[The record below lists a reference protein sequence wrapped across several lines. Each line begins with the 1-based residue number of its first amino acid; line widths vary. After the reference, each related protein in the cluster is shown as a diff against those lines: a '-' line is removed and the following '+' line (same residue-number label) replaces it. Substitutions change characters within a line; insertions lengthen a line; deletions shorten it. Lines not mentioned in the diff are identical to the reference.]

1 MKRLI
6 KTLVLT
12 AVAVAFLYSYLP
24 DFLANKPILVET
36 VVPKKQTVYE
46 SAGCTG
52 TLRSADTFRLSVGVP
67 AEITEVFVTC
77 GESVVS
83 GQPIL
88 RYRCLSDQ
96 EITASLYTSEF
107 ADRIQIAE
115 ATLREASI
123 LAAAEYYA
131 VSGELPEFFKD
142 FYLPPDTIAE
152 TITEKSGVLLAP
164 ADGTVTSLHC
174 EQGEFVSG
182 LFTAVVVEDT
192 VNIVAQLQ
200 APESTLSKLAVGLP
214 VNICCSAFGDRI
226 FPAHIIEIG
235 TQAVSTGGLLG
246 NSKTYIDVTAAID
259 TTEVLMSG
267 LTVRGTIF
275 FVAYDDAIL
284 IPHEAIIADENGNEY
299 VYRCIDGVAYKT
311 PILSL
316 YETDDGVVSGGGI
329 SLEDVLIKHP
339 SANLVHG
346 SLVTTLEEDTE
357 VVS

>member
-1 MKRLI
+1 MYGRWIEPKSRTFEVVTTTI
-6 KTLVLT
+6 ASPFRCIVHQND
-12 AVAVAFLYSYLP
+12 
-24 DFLANKPILVET
+24 DF
-36 VVPKKQTVYE
+36 
-46 SAGCTG
+46 
-52 TLRSADTFRLSVGVP
+52 
-67 AEITEVFVTC
+67 VFVEHVAAREPQRVDIHGIALLSNIQNCLRVEPQIRGYRRTVRISS
-77 GESVVS
+77 ES
-83 GQPIL
+83 
-88 RYRCLSDQ
+88 
-96 EITASLYTSEF
+96 F
-107 ADRIQIAE
+107 
-115 ATLREASI
+115 
-123 LAAAEYYA
+123 
-131 VSGELPEFFKD
+131 LPED
-142 FYLPPDTIAE
+142 DA
-152 TITEKSGVLLAP
+152 V
-164 ADGTVTSLHC
+164 V
-174 EQGEFVSG
+174 G

-357 VVS
+357 VAS